1 MEWLRER
8 EKEKRR
14 ADLGTVHSSQETG
27 RMIDM
32 MNITE
37 QEQKNVFVVL
47 DDLARAIQAD
57 DADNDE
63 PEWDELASEIETALN
78 KYIKNVKTVSING
91 VNLFGVRRVVVDAYE
106 FRNEDDKADCSV
118 GLLFYGRDCSQ
129 EMALIVV
136 DAAKVNLR
144 LSVSDG
150 LDLVSIETV
159 DKLGRRF

>member
-1 MEWLRER
+1 M
-8 EKEKRR
+8 
-14 ADLGTVHSSQETG
+14 GTVHSSQETG

-37 QEQKNVFVVL
+37 QKQKNVFVVL

-106 FRNEDDKADCSV
+106 FRNEDDCSV
-118 GLLFYGRDCSQ
+118 GLLFYGRGNDSQ

-144 LSVSDG
+144 LSVSDMG
-150 LDLVSIETV
+150 LVSIEMV

>member
-1 MEWLRER
+1 
-8 EKEKRR
+8 
-14 ADLGTVHSSQETG
+14 
-27 RMIDM
+27 M

-106 FRNEDDKADCSV
+106 FKRDDDCSV
-118 GLLFYGRDCSQ
+118 GLLFYGRGNDSQ

-144 LSVSDG
+144 LSVSDMG
-150 LDLVSIETV
+150 LVSIETV

>member
-1 MEWLRER
+1 
-8 EKEKRR
+8 
-14 ADLGTVHSSQETG
+14 
-27 RMIDM
+27 M

-106 FRNEDDKADCSV
+106 FRNEDDKADCGV
-118 GLLFYGRDCSQ
+118 GLLFYGRGNDSQ

-136 DAAKVNLR
+136 DAAKANLR

>member
-1 MEWLRER
+1 M
-8 EKEKRR
+8 
-14 ADLGTVHSSQETG
+14 GTVHSSQETG

-78 KYIKNVKTVSING
+78 NYIEDAKTVSING
-91 VNLFGVRRVVVDAYE
+91 VNLFGVARVGVDSYE
-106 FRNEDDKADCSV
+106 FKRDDDCSV
-118 GLLFYGRDCSQ
+118 GLLFYGRGNDSQ
-129 EMALIVV
+129 EMALIVM

-144 LSVSDG
+144 LSVSDMG
-150 LDLVSIETV
+150 LVSIEMV

>member
-1 MEWLRER
+1 M
-8 EKEKRR
+8 
-14 ADLGTVHSSQETG
+14 GTVHSSQDTG

-37 QEQKNVFVVL
+37 QEQKSVFVVL
-47 DDLARAIQAD
+47 DDLARAMQAD

-63 PEWDELASEIETALN
+63 PEWEQLADEIETALN
-78 KYIKNVKTVSING
+78 NYIEDAKTVSING
-91 VNLFGVRRVVVDAYE
+91 VNLFSVRRVGVDAYE
-106 FRNEDDKADCSV
+106 FKRDDDCSV
-118 GLLFYGRDCSQ
+118 GLLFYGRGNDSQ

-144 LSVSDG
+144 LRVSDMG
-150 LDLVSIETV
+150 LVSIETV